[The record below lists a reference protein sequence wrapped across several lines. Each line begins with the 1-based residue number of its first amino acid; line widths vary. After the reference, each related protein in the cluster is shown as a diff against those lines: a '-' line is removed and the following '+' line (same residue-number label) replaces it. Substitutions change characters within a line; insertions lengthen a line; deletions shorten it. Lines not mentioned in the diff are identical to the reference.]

1 MTANKAIWQE
11 RKETAAQQNDI
22 SLITTT
28 YKVGQI
34 KQLDL
39 MIILEGV
46 EFWKYGSSGCNNNV
60 LRVDCGKGMQLKHVC
75 ISMLNGEVSLW

>member
-22 SLITTT
+22 SLITKT

-39 MIILEGV
+39 IIILEGV
-46 EFWKYGSSGCNNNV
+46 QFWKYREYTFSHSDLIISKCQDIMSSYV
-60 LRVDCGKGMQLKHVC
+60 WYVVPLF
-75 ISMLNGEVSLW
+75 

>member
-22 SLITTT
+22 SLIT
-28 YKVGQI
+28 KILKNGQI

-39 MIILEGV
+39 IIILEGV
-46 EFWKYGSSGCNNNV
+46 QFWKYMEYTFSHSDLIISKCQDVMSSYV
-60 LRVDCGKGMQLKHVC
+60 WYVVPLF
-75 ISMLNGEVSLW
+75 

>member
-22 SLITTT
+22 SLITKI

-46 EFWKYGSSGCNNNV
+46 QFWKYMEYTFSHSDLIISKCQDIMSSYV
-60 LRVDCGKGMQLKHVC
+60 WYVVPLF
-75 ISMLNGEVSLW
+75 

>member
-22 SLITTT
+22 SLITKT

-39 MIILEGV
+39 IIILEGV
-46 EFWKYGSSGCNNNV
+46 QFWKYMEYTFSHSDLIISKCQDVMSSYV
-60 LRVDCGKGMQLKHVC
+60 WYVVPLF
-75 ISMLNGEVSLW
+75 

>member
-39 MIILEGV
+39 IIILEGV
-46 EFWKYGSSGCNNNV
+46 QFWST
-60 LRVDCGKGMQLKHVC
+60 
-75 ISMLNGEVSLW
+75 

>member
-11 RKETAAQQNDI
+11 RKKTAAKQNDI
-22 SLITTT
+22 SLMTKI

-39 MIILEGV
+39 IIILEGV
-46 EFWKYGSSGCNNNV
+46 QFWKYMEYTFSHSDLIISKCQDVMSSYV
-60 LRVDCGKGMQLKHVC
+60 WYVVPLF
-75 ISMLNGEVSLW
+75 

>member
-22 SLITTT
+22 SLITKT

-39 MIILEGV
+39 IIILEGV
-46 EFWKYGSSGCNNNV
+46 QFWKYIEYTFSHSDLIISKCQDVMSSYV
-60 LRVDCGKGMQLKHVC
+60 WYVVPLF
-75 ISMLNGEVSLW
+75 

>member
-1 MTANKAIWQE
+1 MPANKAIWQE

-22 SLITTT
+22 SLITKI

-46 EFWKYGSSGCNNNV
+46 QFWKYMEYTFSHSDLIISKCQDIMSSYV
-60 LRVDCGKGMQLKHVC
+60 WYVVPLF
-75 ISMLNGEVSLW
+75 

>member
-22 SLITTT
+22 SLITKI

-46 EFWKYGSSGCNNNV
+46 QFWKYMEYTFSHSDLIISKCQDVMSSYV
-60 LRVDCGKGMQLKHVC
+60 WYVVPLF
-75 ISMLNGEVSLW
+75 